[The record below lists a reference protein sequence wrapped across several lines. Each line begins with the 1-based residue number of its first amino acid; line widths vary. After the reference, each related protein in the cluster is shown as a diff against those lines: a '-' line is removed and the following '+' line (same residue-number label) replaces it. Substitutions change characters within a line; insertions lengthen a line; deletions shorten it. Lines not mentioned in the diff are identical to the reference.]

1 MTIANGMRMFSK
13 SPTKAEVTGQMVE
26 DRFFHDHREL
36 IAHFSGV
43 TEGLV
48 SYLQL
53 NNAEELIA
61 VSKTQDLK
69 LYRRLL
75 TEALVTLI
83 DRNAFTQVGPDLN
96 DLAQADLA
104 KLRRETG
111 IGVEL
116 LPPPP
121 PKPLSPKEQLEQRV
135 SSDWNSLK
143 VADFRKNCA
152 NDKEYR
158 ATFER
163 LSAENRLGTN
173 AVTSLQRA
181 GA

>member
-1 MTIANGMRMFSK
+1 MAITK
-13 SPTKAEVTGQMVE
+13 SEYTAQLVQS
-26 DRFFHDHREL
+26 RFFEDFREFL
-36 IAHFSGV
+36 GHFSEVIDGI
-43 TEGLV
+43 
-48 SYLQL
+48 SAYLQL
-53 NNAEELIA
+53 NHAEELIA
-61 VSKTQDLK
+61 LSKTPDPQ
-69 LYRRLL
+69 LYRQLL
-75 TEALVTLI
+75 AEALVTLF
-83 DRNAFTQVGPDLN
+83 DRGALTPVAELTDLGRN
-96 DLAQADLA
+96 DLVR
-104 KLRRETG
+104 LRRETG

-121 PKPLSPKEQLEQRV
+121 PKPLSPQEQLEQRV